1 MEGEWDQ
8 GGEEGAAAIVQAG
21 DEGGWGE
28 GDGVKRASGAR
39 TGSRADGL
47 DSHGEGKERAGVSGS
62 LSRPWADARDTE
74 LATTW
79 FLL

>member
-47 DSHGEGKERAGVSGS
+47 PGVSGS